1 MRMKRII
8 IAWAFAPM
16 LMSCGMGSPADAELI
31 NEQPRIY
38 PDYKDVTIP
47 ADIAPMNFNI
57 VGNDPDYEG
66 MDVVV
71 KGSKGGE
78 MHTAGGHADFDMDEW
93 HSLVAQNKGGQLT
106 FTVSVCS
113 GGKWRQ
119 YEDFNMYVANEE
131 LGEYGVTYRRVAP
144 GYEVYG
150 RMGLYQRCLNN
161 FKEEAIIENS
171 ISAGS
176 CVNCHTA
183 NRTDPQQFTFHVR
196 GEHGATIVQTNGH
209 REVLKAKND
218 SIDGTMVY
226 PYWHPSGKYC
236 AYSTNQTRQGFH
248 VTKDERIEVFDHSS
262 DLLIYETATH
272 SLILDSMVMTKD
284 HYETY
289 PVFAADG
296 KSIFFCAADTMPI
309 PEKVMEIR
317 YNLCKIG
324 FNPEKGCCTGC
335 ADTIINARQ
344 MRKSISFPRPS
355 YDGKYLMFTM
365 ADYGTFP
372 IWHKEADLYILN
384 LSTGRYAP
392 VTACN
397 SNDTESFHNWS
408 ANSRWIVFSSRRGT
422 GLYTR
427 LYFSYIDSNGNASK
441 PFLMPQR
448 NPWDYYNRMMQSY
461 NIPDFTKTRVDFDA
475 RAAGREIESGKRIN
489 TNVK

>member
-1 MRMKRII
+1 MKRII
-8 IAWAFAPM
+8 AFFALLPL
-16 LMSCGMGSPADAELI
+16 LMSCGAGSPTDAELTDRL
-31 NEQPRIY
+31 PRIY
-38 PDYKDVTIP
+38 PDYKGVTIP

-66 MDVVV
+66 LYVVV
-71 KGSKGGE
+71 KGSRGGE
-78 MHTAGGHADFDMDEW
+78 MRTAGGYADFDTDEW
-93 HSLVAQNKGGQLT
+93 HALATQNKGGHLT

-119 YEDFNMYVANEE
+119 YKDFRMYVANEE

-150 RMGLYQRCLNN
+150 KMGLYQRCLSN
-161 FKEEAIIENS
+161 FDEDAIIENS
-171 ISAGS
+171 VSAGA

-183 NRTDPQQFTFHVR
+183 NRTDPRQFTFHVR
-196 GEHGATIVQTNGH
+196 GEHGATIVQADGK
-209 REVLKAKND
+209 REILKAKND
-218 SIDGTMVY
+218 SIGGTLVY
-226 PYWHPSGKYC
+226 PYWHPSGRYC

-248 VTKDERIEVFDHSS
+248 VTKDERIEVFDHAS
-262 DLLIYETATH
+262 DLLIYEPATH
-272 SLILDSMVMTKD
+272 SLILDSAVMTKE

-309 PEKVMEIR
+309 PDRVMEIR
-317 YNLCKIG
+317 YNLCRIG
-324 FNPEKGCCTGC
+324 FNPDKGCYTRH

-344 MRKSISFPRPS
+344 MGKSISFPRPS

-372 IWHKEADLYILN
+372 IWHKEADLYLLD
-384 LSTGRYAP
+384 LSTGKYSP

-397 SNDTESFHNWS
+397 TADTESFHNWS

-422 GLYTR
+422 GLFTR
-427 LYFSYIDSNGNASK
+427 LYFSYIDRQGKASK

-475 RAAGREIESGKRIN
+475 KAAGREIESDRRTDTKVR
-489 TNVK
+489 